1 MTSGKAGFCASCRSL
16 VGKDNEK
23 SCPDCAA
30 PLVMLQDE
38 VPKKSEQES
47 APPIEPSGH
56 RVTLLPDLDVSFGT
70 HNDCSHR
77 LSDPMISGFQ
87 ASVVYRQVDEAC
99 WITDYGTHPRTWVN
113 RDPVKSRKLKYGDL
127 VQVGSAAWT
136 YLQVDEKAQL
146 EPVTCVEGASVEY
159 YQHRD
164 QQQREKILEI
174 KPGKFVAVIGASG
187 SGKSTLL
194 KTLIGKDVPD
204 EVQVIIGDGE
214 QWIDVKSS
222 SDALHKVLGYV
233 SQDAII
239 HDALS
244 AREILYQAVS
254 FADPKLRSR
263 DAFAGGIKKR
273 EKRISEAL
281 LQLGVPEE
289 TDDGQNRWDLEFRQ
303 LSGGERKRVRTAHEL
318 IRKPKLLL
326 LDEPGSGLDVER
338 ERELMLR
345 LKHLSHCGITVV
357 IVLHNLPMVQY
368 CDHFFWFDRLQLTH
382 QGAGEDF
389 DPYCDYKSLPPT
401 SQSLGVWPRS
411 MVEAK
416 IRKPPKKG
424 IDKVKDKV
432 KAFVRRLSQW
442 WTQGGMLLR
451 REFKLSA
458 KPRQPLQRRE
468 NSGLRD
474 RCQKIIFHPLMFWLL
489 WMPLAFALIIGVSV
503 SDRYL
508 LGFLS
513 VMAVIWMGASLAVRR
528 IVDEREIFE
537 HEHLIFLRATPY
549 VLAKFV
555 CYSLLAIPQMIVYVT
570 LLYFIRDFYTLDF
583 FFQASDFPG
592 VVLVVVWALL
602 PVTLAGVGAGLF
614 ISAIARHD
622 RNRPNQLLPI
632 LMVCQIIFSA
642 TIMVEN
648 GARME
653 LRKKYDEFHAHQC
666 EVHKDKGLLAT
677 KYDKEESLWLC
688 DKCYKK
694 SRKRPEDKQGL
705 TDAKL
710 VKYLKTEVKIDKR
723 MAANK
728 EQENK
733 AHLWGARASYLMIS
747 RWGDVALHS
756 TAIRQDQDGK
766 PWDRYQTAYG
776 DNYDDPTEGR
786 LNKKFVDGVRTRSR
800 RVLFGIYIVLIISTI
815 WVLKLQVRRK
825 PKPDPEND

>member
-1 MTSGKAGFCASCRSL
+1 M
-16 VGKDNEK
+16 
-23 SCPDCAA
+23 
-30 PLVMLQDE
+30 Q
-38 VPKKSEQES
+38 
-47 APPIEPSGH
+47 I
-56 RVTLLPDLDVSFGT
+56 
-70 HNDCSHR
+70 
-77 LSDPMISGFQ
+77 
-87 ASVVYRQVDEAC
+87 
-99 WITDYGTHPRTWVN
+99 
-113 RDPVKSRKLKYGDL
+113 
-127 VQVGSAAWT
+127 
-136 YLQVDEKAQL
+136 
-146 EPVTCVEGASVEY
+146 
-159 YQHRD
+159 
-164 QQQREKILEI
+164 
-174 KPGKFVAVIGASG
+174 
-187 SGKSTLL
+187 
-194 KTLIGKDVPD
+194 
-204 EVQVIIGDGE
+204 IIGDGGE
-214 QWIDVKSS
+214 PGWIDVNSS

-239 HDALS
+239 HVALS

-273 EKRISEAL
+273 EKRISEAI

-389 DPYCDYKSLPPT
+389 DPYCDYKSLPST

-458 KPRQPLQRRE
+458 KPRQPLQRKE
-468 NSGLRD
+468 NSGLRH

-489 WMPLAFALIIGVSV
+489 WMPLAFAVIIGVSV

-549 VLAKFV
+549 VLAKVV
-555 CYSLLAIPQMIVYVT
+555 CYSLLAIPQTIVYVT
-570 LLYFIRDFYTLDF
+570 LLYFIRGFYTLDF

-602 PVTLAGVGAGLF
+602 PVTIAGVGAGLF
-614 ISAIARHD
+614 ISAIADHD
-622 RNRPNQLLPI
+622 RNRPNQFLPI

-642 TIMVEN
+642 TIMDEPKM
-648 GARME
+648 A
-653 LRKKYDEFHAHQC
+653 LLTKTDEFHARQC
-666 EVHKDKGLLAT
+666 EVHEDLRAKKHD
-677 KYDKEESLWLC
+677 EESSVWLC
-688 DKCYKK
+688 RECERELRHL
-694 SRKRPEDKQGL
+694 RKE
-705 TDAKL
+705 
-710 VKYLKTEVKIDKR
+710 
-723 MAANK
+723 MAAIPVG
-728 EQENK
+728 ENLVRK
-733 AHLWGARASYLMIS
+733 LEDLTEGKTVTRTVDEIQRNEARRWGVRISYLMIS
-747 RWGDVALHS
+747 RWGDLALHS
-756 TAIRQDQDGK
+756 TAIQREQGK
-766 PWDRYQTAYG
+766 KPVVKYLTAYG
-776 DNYDDPTEGR
+776 DNFEVSKEENQDPYEVKKKR
-786 LNKKFVDGVRTRSR
+786 LNPVFVDGVRSDSR
-800 RVLFGIYIVLIISTI
+800 RVLFGISLGLIFSTI
-815 WVLKLQVRRK
+815 WMLKLQV
-825 PKPDPEND
+825 